1 MAVRSRLEPIALA
14 LVVVAA
20 PALAQT
26 ASEPQLPEVKVQGGR
41 DAATGYNAPTA
52 TTASKIEAPLRDI
65 PQTVNV
71 VPKELLRDQAATSMQ
86 DALRNVP
93 GVTFGHGDGQRDQVW
108 IRGFSTISDQFV
120 DGVRD
125 DALYFRDLANVERI
139 EVLKGPA
146 SVLYGRGSSG
156 GLINRITKQPEF
168 APRYELGAVFGSF
181 DQRRVEWDL
190 GDRLA
195 GGAASVRLN
204 GAIERSDSYRSQQF
218 LEREALSPSLALRP
232 ASDTRVVL
240 QADTLSDR
248 RVTDFGIPAFNGR
261 PVDVPARTYYGAANA
276 RQVDY
281 SQSTVDGGTL
291 KLDHRLNADWSF
303 RDVFRSTSYTL
314 DRNNTLVGSVNET
327 ARTASLNRTNL
338 RRQED
343 GVFNQSEF
351 VQKARFGGIEHQIL
365 YGLELG
371 RQTKDQRSASRNN
384 VATVSLFNPVLPV
397 LPLTVN
403 AVPSTDNTG
412 IFNTTGVYVQDFA
425 TLAERWKL
433 LAGLRLDRFGQ
444 STVERLAG
452 RAGLRRVDQNW
463 SPRVGLVYQPTL
475 EHSYY
480 ASVSRSFQ
488 PSGEAFALAANNA
501 DIAPEETVNREL
513 GAKIDFFGGLLTAT
527 GSLFR
532 LERTNIKV
540 TNPATNTLIPVG
552 TQRTDGLELALAGEF
567 GSGWQ
572 AAAGYAYL
580 DGRVVRSIGIDSGQ
594 PIQGKRPTLAP
605 GHSSS
610 LWLSKAVGEGW
621 RLGGGLS
628 FVGARFAN
636 PGNTVTLPRY
646 TVFDAG
652 VFYRVKGL
660 DVALNVKNLFDRKFI
675 VAGHGSAPN
684 LNLPG
689 APRSVQVTLRY
700 AF

>member
-1 MAVRSRLEPIALA
+1 MAVRFRLEPIALA
-14 LVVVAA
+14 LAAVAA

-26 ASEPQLPEVKVQGGR
+26 AAEQQLPEVKVQSGR
-41 DAATGYNAPTA
+41 ESATGYNAPT
-52 TTASKIEAPLRDI
+52 TTTGSKIEAPLRDI

-71 VPKELLRDQAATSMQ
+71 VPQELMRDQAATSIQ

-93 GVTFGHGDGQRDQVW
+93 GVTFSHGDGQRDQVW
-108 IRGFSTISDQFV
+108 IRGFSTISDQFL

-125 DALYFRDLANVERI
+125 DALYFRDLSNVERI

-156 GLINRITKQPEF
+156 GLINRITKKPEF
-168 APRYELGAVFGSF
+168 APRYDLGAVFGSF
-181 DQRRVEWDL
+181 AQRRIEWDV
-190 GDRLA
+190 GDRIA
-195 GGAASVRLN
+195 GGAASLRVN
-204 GAIERSDSYRSQQF
+204 GAVERADSYRSQQF

-232 ASDTRVVL
+232 SPDTRVVL

-261 PVDVPARTYYGAANA
+261 PVDVPAGTYYGAANA

-281 SQSTVDGGTL
+281 SQATVDGGTL
-291 KLDHRLNADWSF
+291 SLDHRLNADWSF
-303 RDVFRSTSYTL
+303 RDVFRSYSYTL
-314 DRNNTLVGSVNET
+314 DRNNTLVGSVNES

-343 GVFNQSEF
+343 GAFNQSEL
-351 VQKARFGGIEHQIL
+351 VQKLRLGGVEHQIL

-371 RQTKDQRSASRNN
+371 WQAKDQRTVSQNN

-403 AVPSTDNTG
+403 AAPSTANTG
-412 IFNTTGVYVQDFA
+412 IFDTAGLYVQDLA
-425 TLAERWKL
+425 TLTERWKL
-433 LAGLRLDRFGQ
+433 LAGLRGDRFEQ

-452 RAGLRRVDQNW
+452 RTGLRRVDRSW
-463 SPRVGLVYQPTL
+463 SPRVGVVYQPTL
-475 EHSYY
+475 DQSYY

-488 PSGEAFALAANNA
+488 PSGEAFPLAANNA
-501 DIAPEETVNREL
+501 DIAPEETVNREIGTKL
-513 GAKIDFFGGLLTAT
+513 DFLGGLLSAT
-527 GSLFR
+527 GSVFR
-532 LERTNIKV
+532 LERSNIKV
-540 TNPATNTLIPVG
+540 TDPATNTLVPVG
-552 TQRTDGLELALAGEF
+552 TQRTDGVELALAGEA

-572 AAAGYAYL
+572 VAAGYAYL
-580 DGRVVRSIGIDSGQ
+580 DGRVVNSVGIDAGQ
-594 PIQGKRPTLAP
+594 PIQGKRPTLTP
-605 GHSSS
+605 VHSSS
-610 LWLSKAVGEGW
+610 LWLSKAIGQGW
-621 RLGGGLS
+621 RLGGGAS
-628 FVGARFAN
+628 FVGDRFAN

-646 TVFDAG
+646 AVFDAG
-652 VFYRVKGL
+652 AFYRLKRL

-675 VAGHGSAPN
+675 VAGHGTNPN

-689 APRSVQVTLRY
+689 APRSVQMTLRY

>member
-1 MAVRSRLEPIALA
+1 MAARFRLQPVALA
-14 LVVVAA
+14 LAALAA

-26 ASEPQLPEVKVQGGR
+26 ASEQQLPEVKVQGGR

-71 VPKELLRDQAATSMQ
+71 VPKELMQDQAATSIQ

-108 IRGFSTISDQFV
+108 IRGFSTLSDQFL

-125 DALYFRDLANVERI
+125 DALYFRDLSNVERI

-156 GLINRITKQPEF
+156 GLVNRISKKPEF
-168 APRYELGAVFGSF
+168 APRRELGAMFGSF
-181 DQRRVEWDL
+181 DQRRLEWDF
-190 GDRLA
+190 GDRLS
-195 GGAASVRLN
+195 GGTASFRVN
-204 GAIERSDSYRSQQF
+204 GAGERSDSYRSQQF
-218 LEREALSPSLALRP
+218 LQREALSPSLALRP
-232 ASDTRVVL
+232 SADTRVVL

-248 RVTDFGIPAFNGR
+248 RVTDFGIPAFKGR
-261 PVDVPARTYYGAANA
+261 PVDVPAGTYYGAANA

-281 SQSTVDGGTL
+281 SQSTVNGGTL
-291 KLDHRLNADWSF
+291 TFDHRLNADWAF
-303 RDVFRSTSYTL
+303 RDVFRSYSYTL

-327 ARTASLNRTNL
+327 TRTASLNRTNL

-351 VQKARFGGIEHQIL
+351 VHKLRLGGVEHQIL

-371 RQTKDQRSASRNN
+371 WQAKDQRIVSQNN
-384 VATVSLFNPVLPV
+384 VATVSLFDPVLPV

-403 AVPSTDNTG
+403 AAPSTANTG
-412 IFNTTGVYVQDFA
+412 VFDTAGLYVQD
-425 TLAERWKL
+425 LAALTERWKL
-433 LAGLRLDRFGQ
+433 LAGLRADRFEQ
-444 STVERLAG
+444 STVERLPG
-452 RAGLRRVDQNW
+452 RAGLRRVDRNW
-463 SPRVGLVYQPTL
+463 SPRVGVVYQPTL
-475 EHSYY
+475 DQSYY
-480 ASVSRSFQ
+480 ASLSRSFQ

-501 DIAPEETVNREL
+501 DIAPEQTVNREL
-513 GAKIDFFGGLLTAT
+513 GAKIDFLDGLLTAT

-540 TNPATNTLIPVG
+540 TNPATNTLVPVG
-552 TQRTDGLELALAGEF
+552 TQRTDGLEVALTGEL

-580 DGRVVRSIGIDSGQ
+580 DGRITNSIGVDSGQ
-594 PIQGKRPTLAP
+594 PIQGKRPTLTP
-605 GHSSS
+605 GHSGSV
-610 LWLSKAVGEGW
+610 WLSKAIGQGW
-621 RLGGGLS
+621 RLGGGAS
-628 FVGARFAN
+628 IVGDRFAN

-646 TVFDAG
+646 AVFDAG
-652 VFYRVKGL
+652 AFYRVKGL
-660 DVALNVKNLFDRKFI
+660 DLALNVKNLFDRKYI
-675 VAGHGSAPN
+675 VAGHGTNAN

-700 AF
+700 GF

>member
-1 MAVRSRLEPIALA
+1 MAVRFRLEPIALA
-14 LVVVAA
+14 LAAVAA

-26 ASEPQLPEVKVQGGR
+26 AAEQQLPEVKVQSGR
-41 DAATGYNAPTA
+41 ESATGYNAPT
-52 TTASKIEAPLRDI
+52 TTTGSKIEAPLRDI

-71 VPKELLRDQAATSMQ
+71 VPQELMRDQAATSIQ

-93 GVTFGHGDGQRDQVW
+93 GVTFSHGDGQRDQVW
-108 IRGFSTISDQFV
+108 IRGFSTISDQFL

-125 DALYFRDLANVERI
+125 DALYFRDLSNVERI

-156 GLINRITKQPEF
+156 GLINRITKKPEF
-168 APRYELGAVFGSF
+168 APRYDLGAVFGSF
-181 DQRRVEWDL
+181 AQRRIEWDV
-190 GDRLA
+190 GDRIA
-195 GGAASVRLN
+195 GGAASLRVN
-204 GAIERSDSYRSQQF
+204 GAVERADSYRSQQF

-232 ASDTRVVL
+232 SPDTRVVL

-261 PVDVPARTYYGAANA
+261 PVDVPAGTYYGAANA

-281 SQSTVDGGTL
+281 SQATVDGGTL
-291 KLDHRLNADWSF
+291 SLDHRLNADWSF
-303 RDVFRSTSYTL
+303 RDVFRSYSYTL
-314 DRNNTLVGSVNET
+314 DRNNTLVGSVNES

-343 GVFNQSEF
+343 GAFNQSEL
-351 VQKARFGGIEHQIL
+351 VQKLRLGGVEHQIL

-371 RQTKDQRSASRNN
+371 WQAKDQRTVSQNN

-403 AVPSTDNTG
+403 AAPSTANTG
-412 IFNTTGVYVQDFA
+412 IFDTAGLYVQDLA
-425 TLAERWKL
+425 TLTERWKL
-433 LAGLRLDRFGQ
+433 LAGLRGDRFEQ

-452 RAGLRRVDQNW
+452 RTGLRRVDRSW
-463 SPRVGLVYQPTL
+463 SPRVGVVYQPTL
-475 EHSYY
+475 DQSYY

-488 PSGEAFALAANNA
+488 PSGEAFPLAANNA
-501 DIAPEETVNREL
+501 DIAPEETVNREIGTKL
-513 GAKIDFFGGLLTAT
+513 DFLGGLLSAT
-527 GSLFR
+527 GSVFR
-532 LERTNIKV
+532 LERSNIKV
-540 TNPATNTLIPVG
+540 TDPATNTLVPVG
-552 TQRTDGLELALAGEF
+552 TQRTDGVELALAGEA

-572 AAAGYAYL
+572 VAAGYAYL
-580 DGRVVRSIGIDSGQ
+580 DGRVVNSVGIDAGQ
-594 PIQGKRPTLAP
+594 RIQGNRPTLTP
-605 GHSSS
+605 VHSSS
-610 LWLSKAVGEGW
+610 LWLSKAIGQGW
-621 RLGGGLS
+621 RLGGGAS
-628 FVGARFAN
+628 FVGDRFAN

-646 TVFDAG
+646 AVFDAG
-652 VFYRVKGL
+652 AFYRLKRL

-675 VAGHGSAPN
+675 VAGHGTNPN

-689 APRSVQVTLRY
+689 APRSVQMTLRY